1 MISPK
6 AMKNGSTKDGVEAY
20 IGTGPYVLDEFVTD
34 EYAVFKANPNYWG
47 EQPAIKT
54 ITVKVIP
61 DNQTR
66 ILALEKGEID
76 MIFGK
81 NMIDADAINQYLDSD
96 QFNVELSDPTSTRQ
110 IVLNTSSDIL
120 SEKDVR
126 IALQHATNKQNIS
139 DGIFYGLEK
148 PADTLFASTV
158 PYCDIE
164 LEPYVYDLELAGQIL
179 DEAGWKMG
187 SGTGLAAAASQ
198 AEEGQTLDR
207 WLLSQLLGFSPLLCR
222 ELSFRATGDAAKP
235 IARMT
240 DENRQQLGKVY
251 DDFMSYV
258 EDDRAKPFLLTKVE
272 DGAVFDFTFLPVT
285 QYEGLMNVTQ
295 ADSFSAL
302 LAAFFEKKGKAERM
316 QRRTGDL
323 HKTVTNAR
331 DRVARKL
338 AAQKKELAAT
348 HNREQYKR
356 TGELITA
363 NLYQLEKGMNKAKV
377 VDYYAE
383 SCPEVEITL
392 DVRLTPQQ
400 NAQKYFK
407 LYNKAKTAEE
417 VLTQQIEQGTAELD
431 YLESVL
437 AALSEAENERDLA
450 QLREELTQSG
460 VLSAKQTR
468 NKKLRGKPAQAKPFH
483 YRTSDGFDVFAGK
496 NNLQNDLLTLKTA
509 FKSDIWFHTQKIH
522 GSHVIL
528 VTDGREPTDEA
539 MTEAAMIA
547 AYHSRGRSSSLVP
560 VDYTPVRQV
569 KKPAGAKPGMV
580 IYHVYQTAY
589 VTPDEAEVEKLRV
602 E

>member
-1 MISPK
+1 MPLDAICLRAVTNELNNVLAGCRVEKVYQPDRDEIVLQTRGGQGGPRRLLLSIAAGSPRVHFIDAARENPAAPPMFCMLLRK
-6 AMKNGSTKDGVEAY
+6 HVQGAKIAAVSQPAVERMLT
-20 IGTGPYVLDEFVTD
+20 IELDTTD
-34 EYAVFKANPNYWG
+34 EMGVPCKKHLICELMGKHSNVILCG
-47 EQPAIKT
+47 E
-54 ITVKVIP
+54 
-61 DNQTR
+61 DNR
-66 ILALEKGEID
+66 I
-76 MIFGK
+76 
-81 NMIDADAINQYLDSD
+81 IDALRRVDGD
-96 QFNVELSDPTSTRQ
+96 LSGKRQVLPGLFYRMPPAQDKHDP
-110 IVLNTSSDIL
+110 
-120 SEKDVR
+120 
-126 IALQHATNKQNIS
+126 
-139 DGIFYGLEK
+139 F
-148 PADTLFASTV
+148 TV
-158 PYCDIE
+158 
-164 LEPYVYDLELAGQIL
+164 
-179 DEAGWKMG
+179 

-302 LAAFFEKKGKAERM
+302 LAAFFEKKGKVERM
-316 QRRTGDL
+316 QR
-323 HKTVTNAR
+323 
-331 DRVARKL
+331 
-338 AAQKKELAAT
+338 
-348 HNREQYKR
+348 R

-468 NKKLRGKPAQAKPFH
+468 NKKLRGKPVQAKPFH

-589 VTPDEAEVEKLRV
+589 VTPNEAEVEKLRV